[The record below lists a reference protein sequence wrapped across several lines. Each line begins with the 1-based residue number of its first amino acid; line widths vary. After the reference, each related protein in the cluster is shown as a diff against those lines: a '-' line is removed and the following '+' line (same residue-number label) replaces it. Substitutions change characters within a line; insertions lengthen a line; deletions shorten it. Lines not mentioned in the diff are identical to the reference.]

1 MDTPV
6 PIPNT
11 EVKHRNGEGIRKGRI
26 ASCRAFFLFT
36 MLYIK
41 NKKSLKLGT
50 LLFMVPTTG
59 FEPAAYSLRVNCSTV
74 GAMSA
79 VLILYNIFKD
89 ESMLY
94 IVKMSIKWYNLK

>member
-1 MDTPV
+1 
-6 PIPNT
+6 
-11 EVKHRNGEGIRKGRI
+11 
-26 ASCRAFFLFT
+26 
-36 MLYIK
+36 
-41 NKKSLKLGT
+41 
-50 LLFMVPTTG
+50 MVPATG

>member
-41 NKKSLKLGT
+41 NKIRDFIVHGADNWIWTSSLFIT
-50 LLFMVPTTG
+50 SELL
-59 FEPAAYSLRVNCSTV
+59 YRWSYV
-74 GAMSA
+74 GG
-79 VLILYNIFKD
+79 INI
-89 ESMLY
+89 
-94 IVKMSIKWYNLK
+94 I

>member
-1 MDTPV
+1 
-6 PIPNT
+6 
-11 EVKHRNGEGIRKGRI
+11 
-26 ASCRAFFLFT
+26 
-36 MLYIK
+36 
-41 NKKSLKLGT
+41 
-50 LLFMVPTTG
+50 MVPTTG